1 LSGDGKGKRKGP
13 PGGSKPGKRKAKIKA
28 KAKHRKGTGPA
39 TGEAR
44 KGTDGR
50 GRAGSAGSPSSSP
63 SGPGGATP
71 PRRPAPPRTSGRSRE
86 AEPVPPGDFAVC
98 RLEHRGRQLS
108 AVPFFNRGP
117 RIPVDRVRDGGPD
130 DLVLLQTARSARGAP
145 KVIRVLGKPDNAAV
159 VLEALMLD
167 RGLARRFPPGIEKAA
182 EEARDAG
189 RAGQL
194 DHIGGAAREDLRSLP
209 TFTIDPA
216 TAKDFDD
223 AISAEAL
230 GEQHWRVWV
239 HIADVSAFVRPG
251 SAVDREAYHRGTSV
265 YVPGKVEPMLPVA
278 LSNDACSLRPHVDR
292 LAVTAELEVRGD
304 RVVRARFVRSTV
316 RSDERL
322 DYDRVDRIFAGTER
336 AEDPWGGPLAAA
348 RAAAAALGSRRA
360 GSALSIESSEPE
372 FSFDGRGHVDG
383 AKVGVQTE
391 SHTLIE
397 HLMVATNEAVAR
409 LLDERGTPTL
419 YRVHEKP
426 DGSSVERLVEQLAS
440 LDVATPAVPE
450 RITPDVA
457 AQAVVEASRLIDE
470 HVTRTGHGRRALT
483 SLLLRSLKQARY
495 EPRNLGHAGLGLGH
509 YCHFTSPIRRYP
521 DLLAH
526 RALLSAIGA
535 GEDAPRASAM
545 AEAGVTTSARERDA
559 MKIER
564 AADDVARCFLL
575 ERELFEGAG
584 GTGRP
589 FAGEVVGIIE
599 AGAFVAFGNEDSRA
613 PGGYEGMLP
622 VRRMHGDW
630 WTLNEAG
637 TILSGS
643 ISKESIRLGDPV
655 TVSVHRIDAPRGRVD
670 LDLS

>member
-1 LSGDGKGKRKGP
+1 MSGDGKGKRKGP
-13 PGGSKPGKRKAKIKA
+13 PGGSKPGKKKAKLKA
-28 KAKHRKGTGPA
+28 KAKHRKGAGPSSADPRKKGAPKRSSSSASSGPA
-39 TGEAR
+39 
-44 KGTDGR
+44 
-50 GRAGSAGSPSSSP
+50 SSSASDSAPKRP
-63 SGPGGATP
+63 SA
-71 PRRPAPPRTSGRSRE
+71 PRTSGRSRE
-86 AEPVPPGDFAVC
+86 ADPVPAGEFVVC

-117 RIPVDRVRDGGPD
+117 RIPVERVRDGGPD
-130 DLVLLQTARSARGAP
+130 DLVLMQMPRTMRGAP
-145 KVIRVLGKPDNAAV
+145 KVLRVLGRADNAGS

-182 EEARDAG
+182 DEARDAG
-189 RAGQL
+189 RRGDF
-194 DHIGGAAREDLRSLP
+194 DHIGGRPREDLRALT

-223 AISAEAL
+223 AISAEEI
-230 GEQHWRVWV
+230 GPGHWRVWV
-239 HIADVSAFVRPG
+239 HIADVSAFVKPG
-251 SAVDREAYHRGTSV
+251 SAIDREAYRRATST
-265 YVPGKVEPMLPVA
+265 YVPGRVEPMLPVA
-278 LSNDACSLRPHVDR
+278 LSNDACSLRPGVDR
-292 LAVTAELEVRGD
+292 LAVTSELEIRGD
-304 RVVRARFVRSTV
+304 RVVSAKFTRSV
-316 RSDERL
+316 IRSDERL
-322 DYDRVDRIFAGTER
+322 DYDRVDRIFEGS
-336 AEDPWGGPLAAA
+336 EDAREPWAGPLAAA
-348 RAAAAALGSRRA
+348 RAAAAALASARA
-360 GSALSIESSEPE
+360 GDALSIESSEPE

-409 LLDERGTPTL
+409 LLSERGIPTL

-426 DGSSVERLVEQLAS
+426 DGARVERLVEQLAS
-440 LDVATPAVPE
+440 LDVASPAVPE
-450 RITPDVA
+450 TITPDIA
-457 AQAVVEASRLIDE
+457 ARAIVEASKLIDE

-483 SLLLRSLKQARY
+483 SLLLRSLKQAHY
-495 EPRNLGHAGLGLGH
+495 SPKNLGHAGLGLTH

-521 DLLAH
+521 DLIAH

-535 GEDAPRASAM
+535 GEDEPRGSAM
-545 AEAGVTTSARERDA
+545 DEAAVTTSARERDS

-575 ERELFEGAG
+575 ERELFEGSG

-589 FAGEVVGIIE
+589 FPGEVVGIIE
-599 AGAFVAFGNEDSRA
+599 AGAFVTFGNEDSRA

-630 WTLNEAG
+630 WSLNEAG
-637 TILSGS
+637 TILIGAST
-643 ISKESIRLGDPV
+643 KEAIRLGDPV
-655 TVSVHRIDAPRGRVD
+655 TVSVNRIDAPRGRVD

>member
-1 LSGDGKGKRKGP
+1 MSGNGKGKGKGP
-13 PGGSKPGKRKAKIKA
+13 PGGSRPGKKKLKA
-28 KAKHRKGTGPA
+28 KAKSRRAAGTSGAGGRTTPGASSSGTGSK
-39 TGEAR
+39 R
-44 KGTDGR
+44 
-50 GRAGSAGSPSSSP
+50 SA
-63 SGPGGATP
+63 
-71 PRRPAPPRTSGRSRE
+71 PRTGARSRE
-86 AEPVPPGDFAVC
+86 AVPIPAGELAVC
-98 RLEHRGRQLS
+98 RLERRGRTLS
-108 AVPFFNRGP
+108 AVPFFTRGP

-130 DLVLLQTARSARGAP
+130 DLVLLQMARSERGAP
-145 KVIRVLGKPDNAAV
+145 KVLRVLGKPDNAAA

-167 RGLARRFPPGIEKAA
+167 RGLARRFAPGVETAA

-194 DHIGGAAREDLRSLP
+194 DQIGGAVRQDLRELP

-230 GEQHWRVWV
+230 GPDRWRVWV

-251 SAVDREAYHRGTSV
+251 SVVDREAYRRGNSV

-278 LSNDACSLRPHVDR
+278 LSNDACSLRPGVDR
-292 LAVTAELEVRGD
+292 LAVTAELDVDGD
-304 RVVRARFVRSTV
+304 RVVRARFTRSV
-316 RSDERL
+316 IRSDERL

-336 AEDPWGGPLAAA
+336 AEDPWAGPLAAA
-348 RAAAAALGSRRA
+348 RAAAAALASSRA
-360 GSALSIESSEPE
+360 GHALSIESAEPE
-372 FSFDGRGHVDG
+372 FSFDGRGHIDA

-397 HLMVATNEAVAR
+397 HLMVATNEAVAG
-409 LLDERGTPTL
+409 LLSERGTPTL

-426 DGSSVERLVEQLAS
+426 DGSSVEHLVEQLAS

-457 AQAVVEASRLIDE
+457 ARAIVEASRLIDE
-470 HVTRTGHGRRALT
+470 HATRTGHGRRALT

-495 EPRNLGHAGLGLGH
+495 SPKNLGHAGLGLTH

-521 DLLAH
+521 DLVAH

-535 GEDAPRASAM
+535 GEDAPRGSAM
-545 AEAGVTTSARERDA
+545 EEAATTTSATERDA
-559 MKIER
+559 MRIER
-564 AADDVARCFLL
+564 AADDIARCFLL
-575 ERELFEGAG
+575 ERELFEGTG

-599 AGAFVAFGNEDSRA
+599 AGAFVAFGNPESRA

-630 WTLNEAG
+630 WSLNEAG
-637 TILSGS
+637 TILVGAST
-643 ISKESIRLGDPV
+643 KEVIRLGDPV

>member
-1 LSGDGKGKRKGP
+1 MSGNGKGKGKGP
-13 PGGSKPGKRKAKIKA
+13 PGGSKPGKRKSKVKAA
-28 KAKHRKGTGPA
+28 KAKRKPA
-39 TGEAR
+39 
-44 KGTDGR
+44 
-50 GRAGSAGSPSSSP
+50 
-63 SGPGGATP
+63 GPGAPKRGAAEP
-71 PRRPAPPRTSGRSRE
+71 GRPGRKAAPRTAARSRE
-86 AEPVPPGDFAVC
+86 AEPAAAGDLLVC

-117 RIPVDRVRDGGPD
+117 RIPVDRVRDGGD
-130 DLVLLQTARSARGAP
+130 GDLVLLQTARSERGAP
-145 KVIRVLGKPDNAAV
+145 KVLRVLGRPDNAAA

-167 RGLARRFPPGIEKAA
+167 RGLARRFPPGVEKAA

-194 DHIGGAAREDLRSLP
+194 DHIGGAAREDLRALT

-230 GEQHWRVWV
+230 GDGHWRVWV

-251 SAVDREAYHRGTSV
+251 SAIDREAYRRATSV

-278 LSNDACSLRPHVDR
+278 LSNDACSLRPGVDR

-304 RVVRARFVRSTV
+304 RVVSARFCRSTI

-322 DYDRVDRIFAGTER
+322 DYDRVDRIFAGEER
-336 AEDPWGGPLAAA
+336 AEDPWAGPLAAA

-360 GSALSIESSEPE
+360 AGALSIESAEPT

-383 AKVGVQTE
+383 AKVGIQTE

-397 HLMVATNEAVAR
+397 HLMVATNEAVAG
-409 LLDERGTPTL
+409 LLDERKIPTL

-426 DGSSVERLVEQLAS
+426 DGSAVERLVEQLAS

-450 RITPDVA
+450 RLTPDVA
-457 AQAVVEASRLIDE
+457 AQAIVEASRLIDE
-470 HVTRTGHGRRALT
+470 HATRTGHGRRALT

-495 EPRNLGHAGLGLGH
+495 GAKNLGHAGLGLSH

-521 DLLAH
+521 DLVAH

-535 GEDAPRASAM
+535 GEDAPRGGAM
-545 AEAGVTTSARERDA
+545 EEAGVTTSAREREA

-575 ERELFEGAG
+575 ERELFEGTG

-589 FAGEVVGIIE
+589 FPGEVVGIIE
-599 AGAFVAFGNEDSRA
+599 AGAFVAFGGPDSRA

-637 TILSGS
+637 TVLTGTS
-643 ISKESIRLGDPV
+643 SKESIRLGDAV
-655 TVSVHRIDAPRGRVD
+655 TVSVHRVDAPRGRVD

>member
-1 LSGDGKGKRKGP
+1 VSGNGKGKGKGP
-13 PGGSKPGKRKAKIKA
+13 PGGSKPGKKKA
-28 KAKHRKGTGPA
+28 KAKHRKGAGP
-39 TGEAR
+39 T
-44 KGTDGR
+44 T
-50 GRAGSAGSPSSSP
+50 
-63 SGPGGATP
+63 PGGAP
-71 PRRPAPPRTSGRSRE
+71 KKAGGARRGGGPAKPGAAGSGGSERPERPAAPRTSGRSRQ
-86 AEPVPPGDFAVC
+86 AEPVAPGEFVVC
-98 RLEHRGRQLS
+98 RLERRGRQLS

-117 RIPVDRVRDGGPD
+117 RINVDRVRDGGPD
-130 DLVLLQTARSARGAP
+130 DLVLLQMPRSPRGAP
-145 KVIRVLGKPDNAAV
+145 KVLRVLGRPDNAAAV
-159 VLEALMLD
+159 IEALMLD
-167 RGLARRFPPGIEKAA
+167 RGLARRFPPGVEKAA

-189 RAGQL
+189 RTGHL
-194 DHIGGAAREDLRSLP
+194 DAIGGAVREDLRALP

-230 GEQHWRVWV
+230 GDGHWRVWV

-251 SAVDREAYHRGTSV
+251 SAVDREAYRRGTSV
-265 YVPGKVEPMLPVA
+265 YVPGRVEPMLPVA
-278 LSNDACSLRPHVDR
+278 LSNDACSLRPGVDR

-304 RVVRARFVRSTV
+304 RVVKSRFARTV
-316 RSDERL
+316 IRSDQRL

-336 AEDPWGGPLAAA
+336 AEDPWAGPLAAA

-360 GSALSIESSEPE
+360 GDALVIESSEPE
-372 FSFDGRGHVDG
+372 FSFDARGHVD
-383 AKVGVQTE
+383 AARVGVQTE

-397 HLMVATNEAVAR
+397 HLMIAANEAVAR
-409 LLDERGTPTL
+409 LLSERSIPTL

-426 DGSSVERLVEQLAS
+426 DGSSVERLVEQLES
-440 LDVATPAVPE
+440 LDVATPPVPE
-450 RITPDVA
+450 TITPDIA
-457 AQAVVEASRLIDE
+457 ARAIVEASKLIDQ

-483 SLLLRSLKQARY
+483 SLLLRALKQAHY
-495 EPRNLGHAGLGLGH
+495 SPKNLGHAGLGLSH

-521 DLLAH
+521 DLVAH

-535 GEDAPRASAM
+535 GEEGPRGGAM
-545 AEAGVTTSARERDA
+545 DEAAVTTSARERDA
-559 MKIER
+559 MRIER
-564 AADDVARCFLL
+564 SADDVARCFLL
-575 ERELFEGAG
+575 ERELFEGSG

-599 AGAFVAFGNEDSRA
+599 AGAFVAFGGPDSRA

-630 WTLNEAG
+630 WSLNEAG
-637 TILSGS
+637 TILHGS

-655 TVSVHRIDAPRGRVD
+655 TVSVHRVDAPRGRVD